1 MNLNVK
7 EKKIIEF
14 YEKNNIPYHYIWY
27 FIKNDTKTPINEY
40 NKAEI
45 LDINNT
51 LKKQIKTKYEIT
63 IPTSYKVNKK
73 YINLTEEDKE
83 SLKLCVSGF
92 VKHTQNIYVIDID
105 DETIKSPTDLP
116 NIFSKLY
123 NSIYING
130 NTKGIHIYVKI
141 NGLDEYSCQ
150 QDVLKYLKG
159 DLIRQN
165 NIWERCDKS
174 FIYGNDFNIIEL
186 EWNDIKHWFDLIKMN
201 FKNNINDDNTIKTID
216 LYNLQSNINQ
226 KEEND
231 TSSIVSSLTDI
242 ENKNKIDL
250 LQFRK
255 YIDGLSVERSDNY
268 NYWTKIIWG
277 IYNTSKE
284 NKWSATTRNQ
294 IIHTFSKKSSKYDE
308 EIVDNFIEN
317 NIKDDKEGIGVG
329 TIIQYYKE
337 DNPNEVIE
345 KFDIDMSERG
355 MALLFIKFNKDIIIY
370 QNGKLYIF
378 IKNEW
383 KEDNEM
389 LISKNFISEYLINYM
404 LKEKIKLDKELNM
417 NLKENIDE
425 KKVKKE
431 IDEIIIFIKKL
442 KNIKTIGE
450 ILKQIISIYA
460 SKNDN
465 IINFNLDNNQKYNI
479 HFKNGVYDTKNKLF
493 RNRVKEDYTTIFLD
507 YNYIDYNKIDKTK
520 HEFIE
525 TFFKK
530 IQPND
535 IQRNFTLSYLAYS
548 ITGNTGKQIFKVNIG
563 YSASNGKSTEVKI
576 HEKTFPIYTT
586 KLNKDTFNKGNTK
599 RHKYIAKCLHSPI
612 RLAYIEE
619 LDSQQLD
626 ADFLKDW
633 VDGNRIS
640 NEIMYSTCEELPIQS
655 KLLTFS
661 NKDFNIKGDE
671 GIYRRGKVQFYE
683 SKFTDK
689 IEQDDLNTNT
699 YKKIDNFENI
709 FDDDEY
715 KNAYFHLLLKY
726 IDKLEIPCDAEKNF
740 KAIVDEKD
748 DLKNEF
754 ENLFIITKNKND
766 IMSKYEII
774 DLLPGYQWNNI
785 LSKLKSL
792 GVSFECSLRFGDEKS
807 IYKGKRG
814 ILYGIKKI

>member
-1 MNLNVK
+1 MDIVK

-27 FIKNDTKTPINEY
+27 FIKNNTKTPINEY

-51 LKKQIKTKYEIT
+51 LKKQIKTKYQTT

-92 VKHTQNIYVIDID
+92 VKHAQNIYVIDID
-105 DETIKSPTDLP
+105 DETIKLPTDLP
-116 NIFSKLY
+116 QQFNILY
-123 NSIYING
+123 KSIFIKG

-150 QDVLKYLKG
+150 QDVLKHLKG

-231 TSSIVSSLTDI
+231 NSSIFSSLTDAD
-242 ENKNKIDL
+242 NKNKIDL

-255 YIDGLSVERSDNY
+255 YIDDLSVERSNNY
-268 NYWTKIIWG
+268 NYWTKVIWG

-294 IIHTFSKKSSKYDE
+294 IIHTFSKKSSKYNESVVDE
-308 EIVDNFIEN
+308 FIEN

-337 DNPNEVIE
+337 DNPNEVIG
-345 KFDIDMSERG
+345 KIDIDMSERG

-370 QNGKLYIF
+370 QNGKLFIF
-378 IKNEW
+378 FKNEW
-383 KEDNEM
+383 KEDNET
-389 LISKNFISEYLINYM
+389 LISKNVISEYLINFM

-431 IDEIIIFIKKL
+431 IDEKIIFIKKL
-442 KNIKTIGE
+442 KNIKLIGE

-460 SKNDN
+460 SNNDN

-479 HFKNGVYDTKNKLF
+479 HFKNGVYDIKNKLF

-507 YNYIDYNKIDKTK
+507 YNYIEYNKIDKTK

-563 YSASNGKSTEVKI
+563 YSASNGKSTEIKI

-689 IEQDDLNTNT
+689 IEKDDFDKNM
-699 YKKIDNFENI
+699 YKKVDNFENI

-715 KNAYFHLLLKY
+715 KNAYFHLLLKH

-748 DLKNEF
+748 DLKNEID
-754 ENLFIITKNKND
+754 NLFIITKNKND

-774 DLLPGYQWNNI
+774 DLLSGYQWNNI
-785 LSKLKSL
+785 LSKLKSMEI
-792 GVSFECSLRFGDEKS
+792 SFECSLRFSDEKS

-814 ILYGIKKI
+814 ILYGIQKI

>member
-51 LKKQIKTKYEIT
+51 LKKQIKTKYETT

-216 LYNLQSNINQ
+216 LYNSQSNINQ

-231 TSSIVSSLTDI
+231 NSSIVSSLTDI

-337 DNPNEVIE
+337 DNPNEVIGKNNYEIMKEDFE
-345 KFDIDMSERG
+345 KKNFMVLYPLKYCSVDS
-355 MALLFIKFNKDIIIY
+355 F
-370 QNGKLYIF
+370 GKLHRNDKTTFLNLYENLFVEIEINNNGGKQKKNVKF
-378 IKNEW
+378 INKW
-383 KEDNEM
+383 LEDPQ
-389 LISKNFISEYLINYM
+389 KRKY
-404 LKEKIKLDKELNM
+404 EKIDFLPKQNYDKKLIYNTFTSFEV
-417 NLKENIDE
+417 E
-425 KKVKKE
+425 KKKLEKTKE
-431 IDEIIIFIKKL
+431 ELMNSCLIKHIKKL
-442 KNIKTIGE
+442 FVTDENYDYFIKWLSIKLKYPHILTGVALILMSTQGTGKDTLFNYIGNNIIGSKYYANDDKIDLFFGRFNSLIEDKILCVINETSLKGTCDIGNIIKNSLTKNTNLIEYKGQTPFDNTNHINWVFLTNSSYPLKIEESDRRFWAIECGNEQANDFEYFKKLNEELKSGLYDKIFYEYLMEQDVENYDFVNNRPKTKYYNMLKQMSTPIIAIYLKNIIDKNFDKNEIEYKSNDLYLKFTKWKNSFGYENYNCNLTIFGNE
-450 ILKQIISIYA
+450 IKKYNGIIKKRKEDGNFIIIDFKILNEYLL
-460 SKNDN
+460 SKNY
-465 IINFNLDNNQKYNI
+465 II
-479 HFKNGVYDTKNKLF
+479 
-493 RNRVKEDYTTIFLD
+493 
-507 YNYIDYNKIDKTK
+507 
-520 HEFIE
+520 
-525 TFFKK
+525 
-530 IQPND
+530 
-535 IQRNFTLSYLAYS
+535 
-548 ITGNTGKQIFKVNIG
+548 
-563 YSASNGKSTEVKI
+563 
-576 HEKTFPIYTT
+576 
-586 KLNKDTFNKGNTK
+586 
-599 RHKYIAKCLHSPI
+599 
-612 RLAYIEE
+612 
-619 LDSQQLD
+619 
-626 ADFLKDW
+626 
-633 VDGNRIS
+633 
-640 NEIMYSTCEELPIQS
+640 
-655 KLLTFS
+655 
-661 NKDFNIKGDE
+661 
-671 GIYRRGKVQFYE
+671 
-683 SKFTDK
+683 
-689 IEQDDLNTNT
+689 
-699 YKKIDNFENI
+699 
-709 FDDDEY
+709 
-715 KNAYFHLLLKY
+715 
-726 IDKLEIPCDAEKNF
+726 
-740 KAIVDEKD
+740 
-748 DLKNEF
+748 
-754 ENLFIITKNKND
+754 
-766 IMSKYEII
+766 
-774 DLLPGYQWNNI
+774 
-785 LSKLKSL
+785 
-792 GVSFECSLRFGDEKS
+792 
-807 IYKGKRG
+807 
-814 ILYGIKKI
+814 

>member
-1 MNLNVK
+1 MDIVK

-14 YEKNNIPYHYIWY
+14 YENNNIPYHYIWY

-51 LKKQIKTKYEIT
+51 LKKQKKTNYEIT
-63 IPTSYKVNKK
+63 IPISYKVNKK
-73 YINLTEEDKE
+73 NINLTEEDKE
-83 SLKLCVSGF
+83 SLKLCLSGF

-105 DETIKSPTDLP
+105 DETIKLPTDLP
-116 NIFSKLY
+116 QQFNILY
-123 NSIYING
+123 NSIFIKG

-150 QDVLKYLKG
+150 QDVLKHLKG

-186 EWNDIKHWFDLIKMN
+186 EWNDIKDWFDLIKMN
-201 FKNNINDDNTIKTID
+201 FKNNINDDNTIKTTD

-231 TSSIVSSLTDI
+231 NSSIFSSLTDAD
-242 ENKNKIDL
+242 NKNKIDL

-255 YIDGLSVERSDNY
+255 YIDDLSVERSDNY
-268 NYWTKIIWG
+268 NYWTKVIWG

-308 EIVDNFIEN
+308 SFVDEFIQN

-329 TIIQYYKE
+329 TIINYYKE
-337 DNPNEVIE
+337 DNPNEIIG
-345 KFDIDMSERG
+345 KIDIDMSERG

-370 QNGKLYIF
+370 QNGNLF
-378 IKNEW
+378 IYFKNEW
-383 KEDNEM
+383 KEDIET
-389 LISKNFISEYLINYM
+389 LISKNVISEFLINFI

-417 NLKENIDE
+417 HLKENIDE

-442 KNIKTIGE
+442 KNIKLIGE

-460 SKNDN
+460 SNNDN

-479 HFKNGVYDTKNKLF
+479 HFKNGVYDIKNKLF

-507 YNYIDYNKIDKTK
+507 YNYIEYNKIDKTK

-525 TFFKK
+525 SFFKK
-530 IQPND
+530 IQPKD

-563 YSASNGKSTEVKI
+563 YSASNGKSTEIKI

-586 KLNKDTFNKGNTK
+586 KLNKDTFNKGNIK

-689 IEQDDLNTNT
+689 IEKDDFDKNM
-699 YKKIDNFENI
+699 YKKVDNFENI
-709 FDDDEY
+709 FEDDEY
-715 KNAYFHLLLKY
+715 KNAYFHLLLNY

-748 DLKNEF
+748 DLKNEID
-754 ENLFIITKNKND
+754 NLFIITKNKND

-774 DLLPGYQWNNI
+774 DLLSGYQWNNI
-785 LSKLKSL
+785 LSKLKSMEI
-792 GVSFECSLRFGDEKS
+792 SFECSLRFSDEKS

-814 ILYGIKKI
+814 ILYGIQKI